1 MMTSLGCT
9 GVESRFSIVP
19 RSRSRVMAKPVMMII
34 VIVSITPMSPGT
46 MLYCVM
52 FSGL

>member
-1 MMTSLGCT
+1 MMTSPGCT

-19 RSRSRVMAKPVMMII
+19 RSRSRVMASPVMMII
-34 VIVSITPMSPGT
+34 VIVSITPIRPGT